1 MDFFPGLAEFLG
13 QQEDGGDAHSPRDQN
28 ADPALGPGGV
38 ETVSQRADEAD
49 PVVFPERRQLTGPR
63 PHDLDQQREEIAV
76 AGPARDRV
84 DGQGA
89 LEKGVGSAVR
99 RTGHDELAGSGAI
112 GDLTGTKRQEVVET
126 GIADAPDD
134 RRLDHVNHS
143 FTIAQGSEGVRGAG
157 KAELFDRDSTRPPPF
172 CLANS
177 PGTRTAAKRSHPRA
191 PAKPEDVGAPVR
203 QANWH
208 KTGGE
213 SPPKRRTNHPRF
225 SASRAAALVRVSA
238 KRRQRRVWAEL
249 LSIETYMNGGAEA
262 VGAVEGNTGWTG
274 TVRDSRAPR
283 CRRTQAR
290 TYVWCRDLGGLH
302 FAPVVEPGP
311 HEKGATRNS

>member
-1 MDFFPGLAEFLG
+1 MWVPSFDTASI
-13 QQEDGGDAHSPRDQN
+13 D
-28 ADPALGPGGV
+28 GPGEGDHKGRPY
-38 ETVSQRADEAD
+38 ETE
-49 PVVFPERRQLTGPR
+49 GN
-63 PHDLDQQREEIAV
+63 
-76 AGPARDRV
+76 
-84 DGQGA
+84 
-89 LEKGVGSAVR
+89 
-99 RTGHDELAGSGAI
+99 
-112 GDLTGTKRQEVVET
+112 ET
-126 GIADAPDD
+126 
-134 RRLDHVNHS
+134 
-143 FTIAQGSEGVRGAG
+143 
-157 KAELFDRDSTRPPPF
+157 
-172 CLANS
+172 
-177 PGTRTAAKRSHPRA
+177 
-191 PAKPEDVGAPVR
+191 VGAPVR

-225 SASRAAALVRVSA
+225 SASRALAPVRVSA